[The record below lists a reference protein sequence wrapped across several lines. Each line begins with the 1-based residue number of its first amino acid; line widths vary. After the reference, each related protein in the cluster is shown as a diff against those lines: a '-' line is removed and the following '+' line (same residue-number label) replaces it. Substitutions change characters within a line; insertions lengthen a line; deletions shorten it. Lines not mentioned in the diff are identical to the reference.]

1 LVVVEH
7 PLVLYQ
13 AEVIALRDL
22 WALQLAAAEAL
33 LLEPLRVRLYLV
45 DQAVAVLRMPHIVVV
60 HLVHLGKVTQ
70 EEMALQLLAVVAA
83 KVALAATGRA
93 IMAVLVAQV
102 LSGMAL

>member
-1 LVVVEH
+1 
-7 PLVLYQ
+7 
-13 AEVIALRDL
+13 
-22 WALQLAAAEAL
+22 
-33 LLEPLRVRLYLV
+33 LEPLRVRLYLV
-45 DQAVAVLRMPHIVVV
+45 DQAAAVLRMAHIVVV